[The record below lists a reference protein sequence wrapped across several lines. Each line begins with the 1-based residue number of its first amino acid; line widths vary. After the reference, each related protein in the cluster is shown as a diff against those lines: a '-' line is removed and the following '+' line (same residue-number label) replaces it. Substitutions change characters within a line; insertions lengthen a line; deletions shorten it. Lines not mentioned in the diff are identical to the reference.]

1 MHELGV
7 TQEVIDVVLARVN
20 GARVTRIVLEVGRIS
35 TFLPDTIHFCFDL
48 CAEGTPL
55 EGTSLEIVETPGI
68 ARCRVCNATIQLE
81 SIFGYC
87 VCGSA
92 DLEWLS
98 GNDVKVTRIDVKT
111 DARN

>member
-7 TQEVIDVVLARVN
+7 TQEVIDAVLARVN

-35 TFLPDTIHFCFDL
+35 ALLPDAIRFCFDL

-55 EGTSLEIVETPGI
+55 EGAALEIVEPPGI
-68 ARCRVCNATIQLE
+68 ARCRVCNGTVQLE

-87 VCGSA
+87 ACGSA
-92 DLEWLS
+92 DLDWLS
-98 GNDVKVTRIDVKT
+98 GKDLKVTRIDVKT
-111 DARN
+111 DARK